1 MNSQEYIEVSIR
13 LDPFSEEMAE
23 IVTAEVAE
31 LPYEAFETE
40 EPFLKCYIQKD
51 LYRPGDLKVVLSGID
66 GIAEWKAG
74 LVMGENWNK
83 EWESSFE
90 PIVVDGTVTVKAA
103 FNKDVPKTRFNILID
118 PKMAFGTGYHDTT
131 YMMMSAML
139 SLEDRIRD
147 GVVLDMGCGTAV
159 LAILAAKMRARK
171 VQAIDIDLVAAR
183 SAWGNARW
191 NRVSPRIEVCCGD
204 ASLLQAGRFDVIL
217 ANINLNILLQDLP
230 TYIRSLRRGGTIV
243 LSGFFEDDIPV
254 LEAALKNRH
263 AGERILKRGG
273 WACMILNF

>member
-40 EPFLKCYIQKD
+40 EPVLKCYIQKD

-118 PKMAFGTGYHDTT
+118 
-131 YMMMSAML
+131 
-139 SLEDRIRD
+139 
-147 GVVLDMGCGTAV
+147 
-159 LAILAAKMRARK
+159 
-171 VQAIDIDLVAAR
+171 
-183 SAWGNARW
+183 
-191 NRVSPRIEVCCGD
+191 
-204 ASLLQAGRFDVIL
+204 LL
-217 ANINLNILLQDLP
+217 
-230 TYIRSLRRGGTIV
+230 Y
-243 LSGFFEDDIPV
+243 
-254 LEAALKNRH
+254 
-263 AGERILKRGG
+263 
-273 WACMILNF
+273 